1 MGECHRARTRT
12 ARQRLDDLFYPVIER
27 NDINFVL
34 ETSCPLAREL
44 DMLRPFEELKRMKR
58 RGEWQ
63 CQKCSKIF
71 RGEDY
76 LDKQRSPV
84 FVQFLDCV
92 WQILKQ
98 FPRYF
103 EYRRIAFNF
112 ALEIADRDDFLQVP
126 LHTRDLRLNPH
137 PIRPGA

>member
-76 LDKQRSPV
+76 LDKHMSRKHMDLLCADSPPHPPPPAPTR
-84 FVQFLDCV
+84 L
-92 WQILKQ
+92 
-98 FPRYF
+98 
-103 EYRRIAFNF
+103 
-112 ALEIADRDDFLQVP
+112 P
-126 LHTRDLRLNPH
+126 LAADLRSGLP
-137 PIRPGA
+137 AQS